1 MGMGMLFQNPPE
13 IDGLSLKHLIDTAF
27 HENTPSCNNINLI
40 ISFIDVK
47 QVCQVTSM
55 LDYMERDLNVGF
67 SGGERKRCE
76 ALQLLLQKPI
86 LSMLDEPESGVDLQ
100 SVHVL
105 GKALSSLQHNTING
119 IQSATISFFIFFF
132 FISSYYS
139 YW

>member
-27 HENTPSCNNINLI
+27 HENPPSCNNINSI

-76 ALQLLLQKPI
+76 ALQLLLQKPV

-105 GKALSSLQHNTING
+105 GKALSSLQHNTVNG
-119 IQSATISFFIFFF
+119 IQSATISFILFDSLDF
-132 FISSYYS
+132 
-139 YW
+139 